1 MSHRSHPGPPFTVPA
16 VSVILFFEESICSPG
31 LKGHGLSGP
40 FQLYSKRCRSWLIHV
55 FLPLRSLLTPDA
67 FFIFF
72 HRPRSCR
79 CFMLWDQQIHWFSV
93 FWATHHFP
101 MCPKCKVSYVSK
113 MQRHMVNNIFVSH
126 VSMCFNQEIYM
137 PCSSGT
143 ATIFPVTQHSL
154 GIQEIWIVKVL
165 NDFFLCSWP
174 SGLSKS

>member
-1 MSHRSHPGPPFTVPA
+1 LFAWVEGAWFVGPLSALQQTLPKLAHSRVFAFTFPFD
-16 VSVILFFEESICSPG
+16 SRG
-31 LKGHGLSGP
+31 
-40 FQLYSKRCRSWLIHV
+40 
-55 FLPLRSLLTPDA
+55 
-67 FFIFF
+67 FFITQD
-72 HRPRSCR
+72 HVESCR
-79 CFMLWDQQIHWFSV
+79 CFMLWDQQIPLFSV
-93 FWATHHFP
+93 FWATHHFL
-101 MCPKCKVSYVSK
+101 MCPKCNVSYVSK